1 MSFGYSAGDAILLT
15 QVAWKTVQNTRKAC
29 GEHDELTKEV
39 LSLHI
44 VLRRLEQEY
53 SNAESPLNR
62 SNDTYKEE
70 LQVIGR
76 GCERVLRVLNTILEK
91 YNRLSEE
98 ERSWRKLWQKI
109 KFGNGQVADL
119 QDLRS
124 KMITYTSAMSLFLN
138 MVSLGSVGRI
148 EQQMS
153 DAGGELQEIKLAIH
167 SIAAHLI
174 SKGNNEG
181 SVLTSY
187 TNDDKSVWKEFRREL
202 RREGFA
208 SSGLKKNKTL
218 IVAYIKELGDRGLFD
233 DDISGDLKT
242 IEELEASDAQLPTE
256 DLSGEDRPKSS
267 SAHQPFLT
275 VESTPAVLH
284 KDYSVSELG
293 QHLFQISDDTT
304 TIDGV
309 SGNIHDARLTTKLSK
324 DDKSK
329 QCLAETSE
337 MTSVS
342 EVPTVDSKA
351 LDGTDIPLKRKPL
364 HSYAESVADDEL
376 TEEFDDTEPFPRP
389 QVTQVNVSRTAA
401 TPTSHEGPSADP
413 IESVKANHP
422 ASNPLSTRSQGSITR
437 TPSTESMEVK
447 SAKNKRFESGS
458 KIATFYVATKGF
470 CLAWDDLD
478 ASSLL
483 DRFEDRIDIIIDC
496 QRVAWRFWD
505 EFEMRLNQFVTTA
518 NVIISNINGF
528 LATLGPDPGYCKCY
542 SKLAYF
548 TPQPFKVGIL
558 SLLEDGS
565 SDFEDVRDI
574 LINVNLWIL
583 RFDENCGS
591 IVFSSKKYLTGTNP
605 FAMSHPRNV
614 GLREFWAMPSSL
626 RSTTSSMEGTY
637 QRPAYFSLH
646 NEGPTPPELLL
657 SIRFLA
663 EKKRLRSSVP
673 RTEWL
678 EQLGR
683 YEGSYEGSPQ
693 LSDSGDT
700 EGSSDYSDRVSCEYG
715 KD

>member
-167 SIAAHLI
+167 GIAAHLI

-208 SSGLKKNKTL
+208 SSDLKKNKTL

-233 DDISGDLKT
+233 DDISGDFKT
-242 IEELEASDAQLPTE
+242 IEEWEASDAQPPTE
-256 DLSGEDRPKSS
+256 DLSGENRPKSS
-267 SAHQPFLT
+267 STHQPFLT

-284 KDYSVSELG
+284 KDYSVSESG
-293 QHLFQISDDTT
+293 QHLLQSSDDMTN
-304 TIDGV
+304 IDGV
-309 SGNIHDARLTTKLSK
+309 SGNVHDARLTTKLGK
-324 DDKSK
+324 DDKSE
-329 QCLAETSE
+329 QCLAGSFE

-342 EVPTVDSKA
+342 EVPIVESKA

-376 TEEFDDTEPFPRP
+376 TEEFDDTEPFPGS

-401 TPTSHEGPSADP
+401 TPTSHEGRSADP
-413 IESVKANHP
+413 IESVQANHS
-422 ASNPLSTRSQGSITR
+422 ASNPLSTRSQGSISL
-437 TPSTESMEVK
+437 TPPTESMEVK
-447 SAKNKRFESGS
+447 SAKNKRYESGS
-458 KIATFYVATKGF
+458 KIATFYVATNGF
-470 CLAWDDLD
+470 CLAWDGLD

-483 DRFEDRIDIIIDC
+483 DRFEDRVHIIIDC

-505 EFEMRLNQFVTTA
+505 KFELRLNQFVTTA
-518 NVIISNINGF
+518 NVIISNMNDF

-548 TPQPFKVGIL
+548 TSQPFKVGIL

-574 LINVNLWIL
+574 LINVNLWIW
-583 RFDENCGS
+583 RFDDNCGS
-591 IVFSSKKYLTGTNP
+591 IVFFSKKYLTSTNS
-605 FAMSHPRNV
+605 FAIQHPRNV
-614 GLREFWAMPSSL
+614 GLREFWAMPSRL
-626 RSTTSSMEGTY
+626 GSTTSSMEGTY
-637 QRPAYFSLH
+637 ERPAYFSLN
-646 NEGPTPPELLL
+646 NEGPTSPELLL
-657 SIRFLA
+657 PIQCLA
-663 EKKRLRSSVP
+663 EKKRLRLSVP
-673 RTEWL
+673 RLEWL

-683 YEGSYEGSPQ
+683 YEESPQ
-693 LSDSGDT
+693 LSESGDT
-700 EGSSDYSDRVSCEYG
+700 EGSSDYSDRVSCKYT

>member
-1 MSFGYSAGDAILLT
+1 MSFGYSVSDAVLLT
-15 QVAWKTVQNTRKAC
+15 QIAWKTVQNARKAC

-44 VLRRLEQEY
+44 VLGRLEQEY
-53 SNAESPLNR
+53 SKAESPLNR

-70 LQVIGR
+70 LQVISR

-91 YNRLSEE
+91 YNRLSEG

-167 SIAAHLI
+167 GIAAHLI

-202 RREGFA
+202 RRDGFA
-208 SSGLKKNKTL
+208 SSGLKKHKTL

-233 DDISGDLKT
+233 DDYSGDLNS
-242 IEELEASDAQLPTE
+242 IDNLEASNAQPPIE
-256 DLSGEDRPKSS
+256 NLSGENRPKSS
-267 SAHQPFLT
+267 SAHQPLLT
-275 VESTPAVLH
+275 VESTSAVLH
-284 KDYSVSELG
+284 KDHSVSELE
-293 QHLFQISDDTT
+293 QHIFLSSDDINNT
-304 TIDGV
+304 DSV
-309 SGNIHDARLTTKLSK
+309 SGNVHDARLTMKLSK
-324 DDKSK
+324 DDKSE

-337 MTSVS
+337 RTSGS

-351 LDGTDIPLKRKPL
+351 LYGTDIPLKRKPL
-364 HSYAESVADDEL
+364 QSYAESLADDEL
-376 TEEFDDTEPFPRP
+376 TEEFDDTERFPASQLTP
-389 QVTQVNVSRTAA
+389 VNVSCTAD
-401 TPTSHEGPSADP
+401 TPTSHGGPAVDP
-413 IESVKANHP
+413 IGSTQTNRS
-422 ASNPLSTRSQGSITR
+422 ASNSWSTRSQGSITR
-437 TPSTESMEVK
+437 TPSTESMDVK
-447 SAKNKRFESGS
+447 STEYKSYKSDPS
-458 KIATFYVATKGF
+458 IATFYVATNGF

-483 DRFEDRIDIIIDC
+483 DRFEDRVHIIIDC
-496 QRVAWRFWD
+496 QRVAWRVWD
-505 EFEMRLNQFVTTA
+505 KFELRLNQLVTTA
-518 NVIISNINGF
+518 NVIISNIDAF
-528 LATLGPDPGYCKCY
+528 LATLGPDPGYYKRY
-542 SKLAYF
+542 SRLAGF
-548 TPQPFKVGIL
+548 TSQPFKVGIL

-574 LINVNLWIL
+574 LINVSLWIR

-591 IVFSSKKYLTGTNP
+591 LVFFSTNNLKSKK
-605 FAMSHPRNV
+605 FSAMQHPRNV
-614 GLREFWAMPSSL
+614 GLRELW

-637 QRPAYFSLH
+637 QRPIYFYLN
-646 NEGPTPPELLL
+646 NEGPTSPELLL
-657 SIRFLA
+657 SI
-663 EKKRLRSSVP
+663 
-673 RTEWL
+673 
-678 EQLGR
+678 
-683 YEGSYEGSPQ
+683 
-693 LSDSGDT
+693 
-700 EGSSDYSDRVSCEYG
+700 
-715 KD
+715 